1 MRESALIHRGKSV
14 DALGPET
21 GRAHRVKDAV
31 DVLRAVGF
39 NGDAQGNRISVMAGS
54 LELVVIECDD
64 VSALFGQDRGHLD
77 QLATSKFMMRPRAI
91 MPF

>member
-64 VSALFGQDRGHLD
+64 VSALLGQNRGHLD
-77 QLATSKFMMRPRAI
+77 KLARVSGSSTSSS
-91 MPF
+91 